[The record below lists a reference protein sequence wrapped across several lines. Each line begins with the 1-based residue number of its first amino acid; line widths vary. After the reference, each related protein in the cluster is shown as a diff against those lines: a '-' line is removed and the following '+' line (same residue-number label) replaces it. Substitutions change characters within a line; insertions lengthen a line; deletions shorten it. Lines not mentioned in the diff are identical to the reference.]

1 MFSTDVAVRY
11 IYNSNKL
18 DGITLDEKQ
27 TREILEGGRD
37 STQEEGDSGD
47 DVVAP
52 DGKEWDREVVLSHQR
67 SLEHLAQVASTD
79 APFSQELV
87 LELHKILMGE
97 LILSAGEYREC
108 SLKYKGLLIA
118 SPPETIKERMEAL
131 VTLTNSG
138 FQRAEA
144 KKDQLAWR
152 VHHEFITIHPFIE
165 GNGRMSR
172 LLLNFVRLRA
182 GLEVAIVR
190 YEDRE
195 KYSKAIVEFQQQ
207 KIAKA
212 KQKASG

>member
-1 MFSTDVAVRY
+1 
-11 IYNSNKL
+11 
-18 DGITLDEKQ
+18 
-27 TREILEGGRD
+27 REILERGQD
-37 STQEEGDSGD
+37 STDDSDGGE

-52 DGKEWDREVVLSHQR
+52 DGKEWNREVVVSHQR
-67 SLEHLAQVASTD
+67 ALDRVAEVAAAG
-79 APFSQELV
+79 APFSQEIV

-108 SLKYKGLLIA
+108 TLKYKGLLIA
-118 SPPETIKERMEAL
+118 SPPETLKERMEAL
-131 VTLTNSG
+131 VSLVNSG
-138 FQRAEA
+138 MQRAEA

-172 LLLNFVRLRA
+172 LLLNLVRLRA

-190 YEDRE
+190 FEDRE

-212 KQKASG
+212 KQKTSG